1 MSDVSEFF
9 AQVTEKANQ
18 DALDGM
24 NCVYQFD
31 ITGDGGGKWNIAIAN
46 NAVKVVEGAVDN
58 PSITLTMSGEDFASL
73 VQGNLNGQ
81 TAFLTGKL
89 KIEGDMGLAMKL
101 GSLFSL
107 G

>member
-9 AQVTEKANQ
+9 AQVTEKVNK
-18 DALDGM
+18 DALDGL

-31 ITGDGGGKWNIAIAN
+31 ITGDGGGKWSVAIAN
-46 NAVKVVEGAVDN
+46 NEVKVVEGAAEN
-58 PSITLTMSGEDFASL
+58 PSITLTISDGDFVSL

-89 KIEGDMGLAMKL
+89 KIAGDMGLAMKL
-101 GSLFSL
+101 GNLFSL